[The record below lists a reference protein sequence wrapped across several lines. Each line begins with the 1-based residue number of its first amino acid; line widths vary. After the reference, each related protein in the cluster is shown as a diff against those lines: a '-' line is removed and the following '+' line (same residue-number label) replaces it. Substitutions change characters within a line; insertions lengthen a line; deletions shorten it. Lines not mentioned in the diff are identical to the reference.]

1 VLHPGVVL
9 PGALGAVSLVL
20 ALYGFSV
27 LRPSWGGLALML
39 LGVALLVVDLHAP
52 THGVLTAGGLISLLF
67 GLALLFQNE
76 PGVYRVNLW
85 LIIGIGGA
93 IGIFW
98 VFATGK
104 ALAARRLPVETGV
117 QKMVGQVAE
126 VRGPGLVFVDGALWQ
141 AHAADD
147 SELVPGEQVKVQSVD
162 GLQLTVG
169 R

>member
-1 VLHPGVVL
+1 
-9 PGALGAVSLVL
+9 
-20 ALYGFSV
+20 
-27 LRPSWGGLALML
+27 ML

-117 QKMVGQVAE
+117 QMMVGQVARYAG
-126 VRGPGLVFVDGALWQ
+126 RGSSSSTAR
-141 AHAADD
+141 
-147 SELVPGEQVKVQSVD
+147 S
-162 GLQLTVG
+162 G
-169 R
+169 RRMPPTTPSSSPASR